1 MSMNQTKNG
10 KVLLVESCKSN
21 AYKNL
26 TNIPKYKSL
35 VEKARNLWI
44 NTNYSKLDE
53 DVKKEAS
60 KLQEGVN
67 DGAIIAKVTK
77 NLMEKGLNPPTL
89 WKFPIS
95 RVNTVEEPNINGRVY
110 TDELWENVLNNQRDQ
125 WQYNTG
131 LSDHP
136 EDDGHF
142 RDQGIVWLDGL
153 KENGIVFGIGALVGE
168 VGKLAEQIMSV
179 GGKIGFSTAGY
190 GEVLA
195 EGIVDPNSYEIERF
209 ADLVLNPSQGVFG
222 NSEDQVGGKSM
233 TTENKENTMK
243 KTVNESVKAKSLLED
258 EEVENQNEEAEDQ
271 NTEDEE
277 GSKEAETEEGSE
289 ENSEENSEEITE
301 SEDGESED
309 EESEDTEEGDE
320 ESGDDEG
327 SDEDEEDTLSEQLIV
342 QHYSKKI
349 AEQAKRPGREWQEKI
364 HALEGLVA
372 KLKKENLSEKNK
384 KTLNTKIATII
395 ESIMKETEKVI
406 QIGYD
411 AKDVCESVGITNIKM
426 LENVHEKIEEM
437 AALEECLV
445 KSKKEA
451 DKYKSLYEDKEAKFV
466 DFAKESYAT
475 AEELEE
481 ATKRRDHL
489 SSKVV
494 EQKKQIEQLN
504 RRISMLESRNN
515 KLQSKND
522 QLSDLLE
529 EVNKTNSALTRCNK
543 GLNKNLSSYRTA
555 EQRAVREQKE
565 FTRATTDITSKMLE
579 KSDMF
584 RESGIDS
591 YLDAIDGSDAMKKA
605 AGNSKTITEAET
617 KLLFAG
623 ADEML
628 NERADR
634 SRSRINRGHSDSITS
649 LAEMFK

>member
-10 KVLLVESCKSN
+10 KALLVESCKSN

-26 TNIPKYKSL
+26 TNIPKYKNL

-153 KENGIVFGIGALVGE
+153 KENGIVFGIGALVGD

-195 EGIVDPNSYEIERF
+195 EGVVDPNSYEIERF

-243 KTVNESVKAKSLLED
+243 KTVNESVKTKSLLED

-271 NTEDEE
+271 NTETEE
-277 GSKEAETEEGSE
+277 GSEEAETEEGSE
-289 ENSEENSEEITE
+289 EGSEEITE
-301 SEDGESED
+301 SEEG
-309 EESEDTEEGDE
+309 EESEEEGSE
-320 ESGDDEG
+320 ESEEGEEESDD
-327 SDEDEEDTLSEQLIV
+327 DEEDTLSEQLIV

-349 AEQAKRPGREWQEKI
+349 AEQAKRPGREWQAKI
-364 HALEGLVA
+364 HTLEGLVA

-437 AALEECLV
+437 AALEECLA

-451 DKYKSLYEDKEAKFV
+451 DKYKSLYEDKEANFV

-481 ATKRRDHL
+481 VTKRRNHL

-504 RRISMLESRNN
+504 RRLSILERHNN

-529 EVNKTNSALTRCNK
+529 EVNKTNSALTRRNK
-543 GLNKNLSSYRTA
+543 GLNKNLSSYKTA

-565 FTRATTDITSKMLE
+565 FTRATTDITSKMME

-584 RESGIDS
+584 REAGIDS
-591 YLDAIDGSDAMKKA
+591 YLDAIDGSEAMRKA
-605 AGNSKTITEAET
+605 VGNSKTVTEAET
-617 KLLFAG
+617 KVLFAG

-628 NERADR
+628 NERAER
-634 SRSRINRGHSDSITS
+634 SRSRINKGHSDSIAS

>member
-1 MSMNQTKNG
+1 MNQTKNG
-10 KVLLVESCKSN
+10 KALLVESCKSN

-26 TNIPKYKSL
+26 TNIPKYKNL

-67 DGAIIAKVTK
+67 DGAIISKVTK

-153 KENGIVFGIGALVGE
+153 KENGIVFGIGALVGD

-195 EGIVDPNSYEIERF
+195 EGVVDPNSYEIERF

-243 KTVNESVKAKSLLED
+243 KTVNESVKTKSLLED

-271 NTEDEE
+271 NTETEE
-277 GSKEAETEEGSE
+277 GSEEAETEEGSE
-289 ENSEENSEEITE
+289 EGSEEITE
-301 SEDGESED
+301 SEEG
-309 EESEDTEEGDE
+309 EESEEEGSE
-320 ESGDDEG
+320 ESEEGEEESDD
-327 SDEDEEDTLSEQLIV
+327 DEEDTLSEQLIV

-349 AEQAKRPGREWQEKI
+349 AEQAKRPGREWQAKI
-364 HALEGLVA
+364 HTLEGLVA

-437 AALEECLV
+437 AALEECLA

-451 DKYKSLYEDKEAKFV
+451 DKYKSLYEDKEANFV

-481 ATKRRDHL
+481 VTKRRNHL

-504 RRISMLESRNN
+504 RRLSILERHNN

-529 EVNKTNSALTRCNK
+529 EVNKTNSALTRRNK
-543 GLNKNLSSYRTA
+543 GLNKNLSSYKTA

-565 FTRATTDITSKMLE
+565 FTRATTDITSKMME

-584 RESGIDS
+584 REAGIDS
-591 YLDAIDGSDAMKKA
+591 YLDAIDGSEAMRKA
-605 AGNSKTITEAET
+605 VGNSKTVTEAET
-617 KLLFAG
+617 KVLFAG

-628 NERADR
+628 NERAER
-634 SRSRINRGHSDSITS
+634 SRSRINKGHSDSIAS

>member
-1 MSMNQTKNG
+1 MNYSERMSMNQTKNG
-10 KVLLVESCKSN
+10 KTLLVESCKSN

-153 KENGIVFGIGALVGE
+153 KENGIVFGIGALVGD

-289 ENSEENSEEITE
+289 ENSEETTE

-309 EESEDTEEGDE
+309 AEEGNEESDE
-320 ESGDDEG
+320 E
-327 SDEDEEDTLSEQLIV
+327 EEDTLSEQLIV

-364 HALEGLVA
+364 HVLESLVA

-384 KTLNTKIATII
+384 KVLNSKIASII

-406 QIGYD
+406 QVGYD

-504 RRISMLESRNN
+504 RRISILESRNS

-529 EVNKTNSALTRCNK
+529 EVNKTNNALTRRNR
-543 GLNKNLSSYRTA
+543 GLNKNLSSYKTA
-555 EQRAVREQKE
+555 EQRAVREQRE

-605 AGNSKTITEAET
+605 ASNSKTIAEAET
-617 KLLFAG
+617 KILFAG

-634 SRSRINRGHSDSITS
+634 SRSRINKDRLDSITS

>member
-10 KVLLVESCKSN
+10 KTLLVESCKSN

-153 KENGIVFGIGALVGE
+153 KENGIVFGIGALVGD

-289 ENSEENSEEITE
+289 ENSEETTE

-309 EESEDTEEGDE
+309 AEEGNEESDE
-320 ESGDDEG
+320 E
-327 SDEDEEDTLSEQLIV
+327 EEDTLSEQLIV

-364 HALEGLVA
+364 HVLESLVA

-384 KTLNTKIATII
+384 KVLNSKIASII

-504 RRISMLESRNN
+504 RRISILESRNS

-529 EVNKTNSALTRCNK
+529 EVNKTNNALTRRNR
-543 GLNKNLSSYRTA
+543 GLNKNLSSYKTA
-555 EQRAVREQKE
+555 EQRAVREQRE

-605 AGNSKTITEAET
+605 ASNSKTIAEAET
-617 KLLFAG
+617 KILFAG

-634 SRSRINRGHSDSITS
+634 SRSRINKDRLDSITS

>member
-153 KENGIVFGIGALVGE
+153 KENGIVFGIGALVGD

-243 KTVNESVKAKSLLED
+243 KTVNESVKVKSLLED

-289 ENSEENSEEITE
+289 ENSEETTE
-301 SEDGESED
+301 SEDG
-309 EESEDTEEGDE
+309 ESEDTEEGDE
-320 ESGDDEG
+320 ESDE
-327 SDEDEEDTLSEQLIV
+327 EEEDTLSEQLIV

-364 HALEGLVA
+364 HTLESLVA

-504 RRISMLESRNN
+504 RRISILESRNS

-529 EVNKTNSALTRCNK
+529 EVNKTNNALTRRNR
-543 GLNKNLSSYRTA
+543 GLNKNLSSYKTA
-555 EQRAVREQKE
+555 EQRAVREQRE

-605 AGNSKTITEAET
+605 ASNSKTIAEAET
-617 KLLFAG
+617 KILFAG

-634 SRSRINRGHSDSITS
+634 SRSRINKDRLDSITS

>member
-1 MSMNQTKNG
+1 MNQTKNG
-10 KVLLVESCKSN
+10 KALLVESCKSN

-26 TNIPKYKSL
+26 TNIPKYKNL

-153 KENGIVFGIGALVGE
+153 KENGIVFGIGALVGD

-195 EGIVDPNSYEIERF
+195 EGVVDPNSYEIERF

-243 KTVNESVKAKSLLED
+243 KTVNESVKTKSLLED

-271 NTEDEE
+271 NTETEE
-277 GSKEAETEEGSE
+277 GSEEAETEEGSE
-289 ENSEENSEEITE
+289 EGSEEITE
-301 SEDGESED
+301 SEEG
-309 EESEDTEEGDE
+309 EESEEDGSEESEEGEE
-320 ESGDDEG
+320 ESDD
-327 SDEDEEDTLSEQLIV
+327 DEEDTLSEQLIV

-349 AEQAKRPGREWQEKI
+349 AEQAKRPGREWQAKI
-364 HALEGLVA
+364 HTLEGLVA

-437 AALEECLV
+437 AALEECLA

-481 ATKRRDHL
+481 ATKRRNHL

-504 RRISMLESRNN
+504 RRLSILERHNN

-529 EVNKTNSALTRCNK
+529 EVNKTNSALTRRNK
-543 GLNKNLSSYRTA
+543 GLNKNLSSYKTA

-565 FTRATTDITSKMLE
+565 FTRATTDITSKMME

-584 RESGIDS
+584 REAGIDS
-591 YLDAIDGSDAMKKA
+591 YLDAIDGSEAMRKA
-605 AGNSKTITEAET
+605 VGNSKTVTEAET
-617 KLLFAG
+617 KVLFAG

-628 NERADR
+628 NERAER
-634 SRSRINRGHSDSITS
+634 SRSRINKGHSDSIAS

>member
-10 KVLLVESCKSN
+10 KTLLVESCKSN

-153 KENGIVFGIGALVGE
+153 KENGIVFGIGALVGD

-233 TTENKENTMK
+233 TTENKENIMK

-289 ENSEENSEEITE
+289 ENSEETTE

-309 EESEDTEEGDE
+309 AEEGNEESDE
-320 ESGDDEG
+320 E
-327 SDEDEEDTLSEQLIV
+327 EEDTLSEQLIV

-364 HALEGLVA
+364 HVLESLVA

-384 KTLNTKIATII
+384 KVLNSKIASII

-504 RRISMLESRNN
+504 RRISILESRNS

-529 EVNKTNSALTRCNK
+529 EVNKTNNALTRRNR
-543 GLNKNLSSYRTA
+543 GLNKNLSSYKTA
-555 EQRAVREQKE
+555 EQRAVREQRE

-605 AGNSKTITEAET
+605 ASNSKTIAEAET
-617 KLLFAG
+617 KILFAG

-634 SRSRINRGHSDSITS
+634 SRSRINKDRLDSITS

>member
-10 KVLLVESCKSN
+10 KTLLVESCKSN

-153 KENGIVFGIGALVGE
+153 KENGIVFGIGALVGD

-271 NTEDEE
+271 NTEDED
-277 GSKEAETEEGSE
+277 GSKEAETEEG
-289 ENSEENSEEITE
+289 SEENSEEITE

-309 EESEDTEEGDE
+309 TEEGDE
-320 ESGDDEG
+320 ESDE
-327 SDEDEEDTLSEQLIV
+327 EEEDTLSEQLIV

-364 HALEGLVA
+364 HVLESLVA

-504 RRISMLESRNN
+504 RRISILESRNS

-529 EVNKTNSALTRCNK
+529 EVNKTNNALTRRNR
-543 GLNKNLSSYRTA
+543 GLNKNLSSYKTA
-555 EQRAVREQKE
+555 EQRAVREQRE

-605 AGNSKTITEAET
+605 ASNSKTIAEAET
-617 KLLFAG
+617 KILFAG

-628 NERADR
+628 NERSDR
-634 SRSRINRGHSDSITS
+634 SRSRINKDRLDSITS

>member
-10 KVLLVESCKSN
+10 KTLLVESCKSN

-153 KENGIVFGIGALVGE
+153 KENGIVFGIGALVGD

-271 NTEDEE
+271 NTEDED

-289 ENSEENSEEITE
+289 ENSEGITE
-301 SEDGESED
+301 SEDDESED

-320 ESGDDEG
+320 ESDE
-327 SDEDEEDTLSEQLIV
+327 EEEDTLSEQLIV

-364 HALEGLVA
+364 HTLESLVA

-466 DFAKESYAT
+466 DFAKESYTT

-504 RRISMLESRNN
+504 HRISILESRNS

-529 EVNKTNSALTRCNK
+529 EVNKTNNALTRRNR
-543 GLNKNLSSYRTA
+543 GLNKNLSSYKTA
-555 EQRAVREQKE
+555 EQRAVREQRE

-605 AGNSKTITEAET
+605 ASNSKTIAEAET
-617 KLLFAG
+617 KILFAG

-634 SRSRINRGHSDSITS
+634 SRSRINKDRLDSITS

>member
-10 KVLLVESCKSN
+10 KTLLVESCKSN

-195 EGIVDPNSYEIERF
+195 EGVVDPNSYEIERF

-233 TTENKENTMK
+233 TTENKENAMK

-258 EEVENQNEEAEDQ
+258 EEVENQN
-271 NTEDEE
+271 TEDEE
-277 GSKEAETEEGSE
+277 GSEETETEEG
-289 ENSEENSEEITE
+289 SEENSEEITE

-309 EESEDTEEGDE
+309 GESEDGESEEGESEEGDE
-320 ESGDDEG
+320 ESGDEEESG
-327 SDEDEEDTLSEQLIV
+327 EEEEDTLSEQLIV

-349 AEQAKRPGREWQEKI
+349 AEQAKRPGREWQAKI
-364 HALEGLVA
+364 HTLEGLVA

-384 KTLNTKIATII
+384 KSLNTKIATII

-504 RRISMLESRNN
+504 RRISILESRNN

-565 FTRATTDITSKMLE
+565 FARATTDLTSKMVE

-591 YLDAIDGSDAMKKA
+591 YLEAIDGSAAMKRA
-605 AGNSKTITEAET
+605 VGNSKTITEAET

-634 SRSRINRGHSDSITS
+634 SRSRINKDHSDSITS

>member
-10 KVLLVESCKSN
+10 KTLLVESCKSN

-277 GSKEAETEEGSE
+277 GSEEAETEEGSE
-289 ENSEENSEEITE
+289 ENSEEITE
-301 SEDGESED
+301 SEDSESED
-309 EESEDTEEGDE
+309 KESEDTEEGDE
-320 ESGDDEG
+320 ESDEEG
-327 SDEDEEDTLSEQLIV
+327 EDTLSEQLIV

-364 HALEGLVA
+364 HTLESLVA

-466 DFAKESYAT
+466 DFAKESYTT

-504 RRISMLESRNN
+504 HRISILESRNS

-529 EVNKTNSALTRCNK
+529 EVNKTNNALTRRNR
-543 GLNKNLSSYRTA
+543 GLNKNLSSYKTA
-555 EQRAVREQKE
+555 EQRAVREQRE

-605 AGNSKTITEAET
+605 ASNSKTIAEAET
-617 KLLFAG
+617 KILFAG

-634 SRSRINRGHSDSITS
+634 SRSRINKDRLDSITS

>member
-153 KENGIVFGIGALVGE
+153 KENGIVFGIGALVGD

-195 EGIVDPNSYEIERF
+195 EGVVDPNSYEIERF

-222 NSEDQVGGKSM
+222 NSEDQVGGKSI

-289 ENSEENSEEITE
+289 ENSEETTE

-309 EESEDTEEGDE
+309 AEEGNEESDE
-320 ESGDDEG
+320 E
-327 SDEDEEDTLSEQLIV
+327 EEDTLSEQLIV

-364 HALEGLVA
+364 HVLESLVA

-384 KTLNTKIATII
+384 KVLNSKIASII

-504 RRISMLESRNN
+504 RRISILESRNS

-529 EVNKTNSALTRCNK
+529 EVNKTNNALTRRNR
-543 GLNKNLSSYRTA
+543 GLNKNLSSYKTA
-555 EQRAVREQKE
+555 EQRAVREQRE

-605 AGNSKTITEAET
+605 ASNSKTIAEAET
-617 KLLFAG
+617 KILFAG

-634 SRSRINRGHSDSITS
+634 SRSRINKDRLDSITS

>member
-1 MSMNQTKNG
+1 
-10 KVLLVESCKSN
+10 
-21 AYKNL
+21 
-26 TNIPKYKSL
+26 
-35 VEKARNLWI
+35 
-44 NTNYSKLDE
+44 
-53 DVKKEAS
+53 
-60 KLQEGVN
+60 
-67 DGAIIAKVTK
+67 
-77 NLMEKGLNPPTL
+77 
-89 WKFPIS
+89 
-95 RVNTVEEPNINGRVY
+95 
-110 TDELWENVLNNQRDQ
+110 
-125 WQYNTG
+125 
-131 LSDHP
+131 
-136 EDDGHF
+136 
-142 RDQGIVWLDGL
+142 
-153 KENGIVFGIGALVGE
+153 
-168 VGKLAEQIMSV
+168 
-179 GGKIGFSTAGY
+179 
-190 GEVLA
+190 
-195 EGIVDPNSYEIERF
+195 
-209 ADLVLNPSQGVFG
+209 
-222 NSEDQVGGKSM
+222 
-233 TTENKENTMK
+233 MK

-271 NTEDEE
+271 NTE
-277 GSKEAETEEGSE
+277 GEEGSE
-289 ENSEENSEEITE
+289 ETETEEGSEENSEEITE
-301 SEDGESED
+301 SEDSESED

-320 ESGDDEG
+320 ESDE
-327 SDEDEEDTLSEQLIV
+327 EEEDTLSEQLIV

-364 HALEGLVA
+364 HTLESLVA

-384 KTLNTKIATII
+384 KTLNTRIATII

-481 ATKRRDHL
+481 ATKRRNHL
-489 SSKVV
+489 SNKVV

-504 RRISMLESRNN
+504 RRISILESRNN

-555 EQRAVREQKE
+555 EQRAVREQRE

-591 YLDAIDGSDAMKKA
+591 YLDAIDGSDVMKKA

-617 KLLFAG
+617 KILFAG

-634 SRSRINRGHSDSITS
+634 SRSRINKDRSDSITS

>member
-1 MSMNQTKNG
+1 MNYSERMSMNQTKNG
-10 KVLLVESCKSN
+10 KTLLVESCKSN

-195 EGIVDPNSYEIERF
+195 EGVVDPNSYEIERF

-243 KTVNESVKAKSLLED
+243 KKAVNESVKAKSLLED

-271 NTEDEE
+271 NTEDED

-289 ENSEENSEEITE
+289 ENSEETTE

-320 ESGDDEG
+320 ESDE
-327 SDEDEEDTLSEQLIV
+327 EEEDTLSEQLIV

-364 HALEGLVA
+364 HVLESLVA

-504 RRISMLESRNN
+504 HRISILESRNS

-529 EVNKTNSALTRCNK
+529 EVNKTNNALTRRNR
-543 GLNKNLSSYRTA
+543 GLNKNLSSYKTA
-555 EQRAVREQKE
+555 EQRAVREQRE

-605 AGNSKTITEAET
+605 ASNSKTIAEAET
-617 KLLFAG
+617 KILFAG

-634 SRSRINRGHSDSITS
+634 SRSRINKDRLDSITS
-649 LAEMFK
+649 LSEMFK

>member
-10 KVLLVESCKSN
+10 KTLLVESCKSN

-153 KENGIVFGIGALVGE
+153 KENGIVFGIGALVGD

-289 ENSEENSEEITE
+289 ENSEETTE

-309 EESEDTEEGDE
+309 AEEGNEESDE
-320 ESGDDEG
+320 E
-327 SDEDEEDTLSEQLIV
+327 EEDTLSEQLIV

-364 HALEGLVA
+364 HVLESLVA

-384 KTLNTKIATII
+384 KVLNSKIASII

-406 QIGYD
+406 QVGYD

-504 RRISMLESRNN
+504 RRISILESRNS

-529 EVNKTNSALTRCNK
+529 EVNKTNNALTRRNR
-543 GLNKNLSSYRTA
+543 GLNKNLSSYKTA
-555 EQRAVREQKE
+555 EQRAVREQRE

-605 AGNSKTITEAET
+605 ASNSKTIAEAET
-617 KLLFAG
+617 KILFAG

-634 SRSRINRGHSDSITS
+634 SRSRINKDRLDSITS

>member
-1 MSMNQTKNG
+1 MNQTKNG
-10 KVLLVESCKSN
+10 KALLVESCKSN

-26 TNIPKYKSL
+26 TNIPKYKNL

-67 DGAIIAKVTK
+67 DGTIVAKVIK

-89 WKFPIS
+89 WQFPIS
-95 RVNTVEEPNINGRVY
+95 RVNTVEDPNINGRVY
-110 TDELWENVLNNQRDQ
+110 TDELWDNVLNNQRDQ

-153 KENGIVFGIGALVGE
+153 KENGIVFGIGALVGD
-168 VGKLAEQIMSV
+168 VGKLAEQIMAV

-195 EGIVDPNSYEIERF
+195 EGVVDPNSYEIERF

-222 NSEDQVGGKSM
+222 NSEDQIGGKSM

-243 KTVNESVKAKSLLED
+243 KTVNESVKTKSLRED

-277 GSKEAETEEGSE
+277 GSEEAETEEGSE
-289 ENSEENSEEITE
+289 EGSEEITE
-301 SEDGESED
+301 SEDGE
-309 EESEDTEEGDE
+309 ESEEEGSEEAEEGDE
-320 ESGDDEG
+320 ES
-327 SDEDEEDTLSEQLIV
+327 DEEETLSEQLIV

-349 AEQAKRPGREWQEKI
+349 AEQAKRPGREWQAKI
-364 HALEGLVA
+364 HTLEGLVA

-384 KTLNTKIATII
+384 KVLNTKIATII

-437 AALEECLV
+437 AALEECLA

-481 ATKRRDHL
+481 ATKRRNHL
-489 SSKVV
+489 SSKVA

-504 RRISMLESRNN
+504 RRLSILESRNN

-529 EVNKTNSALTRCNK
+529 EVNKTNSALTRRNK
-543 GLNKNLSSYRTA
+543 GLNKNLSSYKTA

-565 FTRATTDITSKMLE
+565 FTRATTDITSKMME

-584 RESGIDS
+584 REAGIDS
-591 YLDAIDGSDAMKKA
+591 YLDAIDGSEAMRKA
-605 AGNSKTITEAET
+605 VGNSKTVTEAET
-617 KLLFAG
+617 KVLFAG

-628 NERADR
+628 NERAER
-634 SRSRINRGHSDSITS
+634 SRSRINKGHSDSIAS

>member
-10 KVLLVESCKSN
+10 KTLLVESCKSN

-195 EGIVDPNSYEIERF
+195 EGVVDPNSYEIERF

-222 NSEDQVGGKSM
+222 NSEDQVGGKSI

-289 ENSEENSEEITE
+289 ENSEETTE

-309 EESEDTEEGDE
+309 AEEGNEESDE
-320 ESGDDEG
+320 E
-327 SDEDEEDTLSEQLIV
+327 EEDTLSEQLIV

-364 HALEGLVA
+364 HVLESLVA

-384 KTLNTKIATII
+384 KVLNSKIASII

-504 RRISMLESRNN
+504 RRISILESRNS

-529 EVNKTNSALTRCNK
+529 EVNKTNNALTRRNR
-543 GLNKNLSSYRTA
+543 GLNKNLSSYKTA
-555 EQRAVREQKE
+555 EQRAVREQRE

-591 YLDAIDGSDAMKKA
+591 YLDAIDGSDVMKKA

-617 KLLFAG
+617 KILFAG

-634 SRSRINRGHSDSITS
+634 SRSRINKDRLDSITS

>member
-1 MSMNQTKNG
+1 MNYSERMSMNQTKNG
-10 KVLLVESCKSN
+10 KTLLVESCKSN

-153 KENGIVFGIGALVGE
+153 KENGIVFGIGALVGD

-289 ENSEENSEEITE
+289 ENSEETTE

-309 EESEDTEEGDE
+309 AEEGNEESDE
-320 ESGDDEG
+320 E
-327 SDEDEEDTLSEQLIV
+327 EEDTLSEQLIV

-364 HALEGLVA
+364 HVLESLVA

-384 KTLNTKIATII
+384 KVLNSKIASII

-504 RRISMLESRNN
+504 RRISILESRNS

-555 EQRAVREQKE
+555 EQRAAREQRE

-591 YLDAIDGSDAMKKA
+591 YLDAIDGSDVMKKA
-605 AGNSKTITEAET
+605 ASNSKTIAEAET
-617 KLLFAG
+617 KILFAG

-634 SRSRINRGHSDSITS
+634 SRSRINKDRLDSITS

>member
-10 KVLLVESCKSN
+10 KTLLVESCKSN

-153 KENGIVFGIGALVGE
+153 KENGIVFGIGALVGD

-289 ENSEENSEEITE
+289 ENSEETTE

-309 EESEDTEEGDE
+309 AEEGNEESDE
-320 ESGDDEG
+320 E
-327 SDEDEEDTLSEQLIV
+327 EEDTLSEQLIV

-364 HALEGLVA
+364 HVLESLVA

-384 KTLNTKIATII
+384 KVLNSKIASII

-504 RRISMLESRNN
+504 RRISILESRNS

-555 EQRAVREQKE
+555 EQRAAREQRE

-591 YLDAIDGSDAMKKA
+591 YLDAIDGSDVMKKA
-605 AGNSKTITEAET
+605 ASNSKTIAEAET
-617 KLLFAG
+617 KILFAG

-634 SRSRINRGHSDSITS
+634 SRSRINKDRLDSITS

>member
-1 MSMNQTKNG
+1 M
-10 KVLLVESCKSN
+10 
-21 AYKNL
+21 
-26 TNIPKYKSL
+26 
-35 VEKARNLWI
+35 
-44 NTNYSKLDE
+44 
-53 DVKKEAS
+53 
-60 KLQEGVN
+60 
-67 DGAIIAKVTK
+67 
-77 NLMEKGLNPPTL
+77 
-89 WKFPIS
+89 
-95 RVNTVEEPNINGRVY
+95 
-110 TDELWENVLNNQRDQ
+110 
-125 WQYNTG
+125 
-131 LSDHP
+131 
-136 EDDGHF
+136 
-142 RDQGIVWLDGL
+142 
-153 KENGIVFGIGALVGE
+153 
-168 VGKLAEQIMSV
+168 
-179 GGKIGFSTAGY
+179 
-190 GEVLA
+190 
-195 EGIVDPNSYEIERF
+195 
-209 ADLVLNPSQGVFG
+209 
-222 NSEDQVGGKSM
+222 
-233 TTENKENTMK
+233 
-243 KTVNESVKAKSLLED
+243 
-258 EEVENQNEEAEDQ
+258 
-271 NTEDEE
+271 
-277 GSKEAETEEGSE
+277 
-289 ENSEENSEEITE
+289 
-301 SEDGESED
+301 
-309 EESEDTEEGDE
+309 
-320 ESGDDEG
+320 
-327 SDEDEEDTLSEQLIV
+327 IV

-364 HALEGLVA
+364 HTLEGLVA

-384 KTLNTKIATII
+384 KALNSKIATII

-481 ATKRRDHL
+481 ATKNNGGLNFQIAINYGSRDEITRAVRRL
-489 SSKVV
+489 SRDCKDV

-504 RRISMLESRNN
+504 RRISILESRNN

-555 EQRAVREQKE
+555 EQRAVREQRE

-584 RESGIDS
+584 REAGIDS
-591 YLDAIDGSDAMKKA
+591 YLDAIDGSDVMKKA

-617 KLLFAG
+617 KILFAG

-634 SRSRINRGHSDSITS
+634 SRSRINKDRSDSITS

>member
-1 MSMNQTKNG
+1 
-10 KVLLVESCKSN
+10 
-21 AYKNL
+21 
-26 TNIPKYKSL
+26 
-35 VEKARNLWI
+35 
-44 NTNYSKLDE
+44 
-53 DVKKEAS
+53 
-60 KLQEGVN
+60 
-67 DGAIIAKVTK
+67 
-77 NLMEKGLNPPTL
+77 
-89 WKFPIS
+89 
-95 RVNTVEEPNINGRVY
+95 
-110 TDELWENVLNNQRDQ
+110 
-125 WQYNTG
+125 
-131 LSDHP
+131 
-136 EDDGHF
+136 
-142 RDQGIVWLDGL
+142 
-153 KENGIVFGIGALVGE
+153 
-168 VGKLAEQIMSV
+168 
-179 GGKIGFSTAGY
+179 
-190 GEVLA
+190 
-195 EGIVDPNSYEIERF
+195 
-209 ADLVLNPSQGVFG
+209 
-222 NSEDQVGGKSM
+222 
-233 TTENKENTMK
+233 MK

-271 NTEDEE
+271 NTEDED

-289 ENSEENSEEITE
+289 ENSEETTE

-320 ESGDDEG
+320 ESDE
-327 SDEDEEDTLSEQLIV
+327 EEEDTLSEQLIV

-364 HALEGLVA
+364 HVLESLVA

-504 RRISMLESRNN
+504 RRISILESRNS

-529 EVNKTNSALTRCNK
+529 EVNKTNNALTRRNR
-543 GLNKNLSSYRTA
+543 GLNKNLSSYKTA
-555 EQRAVREQKE
+555 EQRAVREQRE

-605 AGNSKTITEAET
+605 ASNSKTIAEAET
-617 KLLFAG
+617 KILFAG

-634 SRSRINRGHSDSITS
+634 SRSRINKDRLDSITS

>member
-1 MSMNQTKNG
+1 M
-10 KVLLVESCKSN
+10 
-21 AYKNL
+21 
-26 TNIPKYKSL
+26 
-35 VEKARNLWI
+35 
-44 NTNYSKLDE
+44 
-53 DVKKEAS
+53 
-60 KLQEGVN
+60 
-67 DGAIIAKVTK
+67 
-77 NLMEKGLNPPTL
+77 
-89 WKFPIS
+89 
-95 RVNTVEEPNINGRVY
+95 
-110 TDELWENVLNNQRDQ
+110 
-125 WQYNTG
+125 
-131 LSDHP
+131 
-136 EDDGHF
+136 
-142 RDQGIVWLDGL
+142 
-153 KENGIVFGIGALVGE
+153 VGE

-258 EEVENQNEEAEDQ
+258 EEVENQNGEAEDQ

-277 GSKEAETEEGSE
+277 GSEEAETEEGSE
-289 ENSEENSEEITE
+289 ENSEEIAE

-320 ESGDDEG
+320 ESGDE
-327 SDEDEEDTLSEQLIV
+327 EEEDTLSEQLIV

-364 HALEGLVA
+364 HTLEGLVA

-384 KTLNTKIATII
+384 KALNSKIATII

-481 ATKRRDHL
+481 ATKRRNHL

-504 RRISMLESRNN
+504 RRISILESRNN

-555 EQRAVREQKE
+555 EQRAVREQRE

-584 RESGIDS
+584 REAGIDS
-591 YLDAIDGSDAMKKA
+591 YLDAIDGSDVMKKA

-617 KLLFAG
+617 KILFAG

-634 SRSRINRGHSDSITS
+634 SRSRINKDRSDSITS